1 LFAAEP
7 EEEEVAAEHSP
18 EAQAVL
24 TPAVAAV
31 SVRTIRRI

>member
-7 EEEEVAAEHSP
+7 EEEVAAEHSP

-24 TPAVAAV
+24 EPAVAEV
-31 SVRTIRRI
+31 SFRTIRRI